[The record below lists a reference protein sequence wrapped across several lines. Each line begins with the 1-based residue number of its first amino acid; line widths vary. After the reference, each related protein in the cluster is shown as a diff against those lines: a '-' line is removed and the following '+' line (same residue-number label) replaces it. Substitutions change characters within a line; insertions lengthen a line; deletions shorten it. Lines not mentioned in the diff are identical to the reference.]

1 MKKYIYFLF
10 AAALLILSAGCS
22 KDDDGPAVIDSGI
35 VGEWRQTKWNNEAQA
50 DFDIYIEFLSDGT
63 FNIYQKV
70 ETSAYMRYSGNFTI
84 EGTRLSGRYNDG
96 ESWGADYIFE
106 LSDNGKTLT
115 MTSNTDTA
123 VVSIYTKT
131 SIPEEVRNAPEVRS
145 ALPGGFRRIL

>member
-70 ETSAYMRYSGNFTI
+70 ETSAYMRYSGNFTPSAG
-84 EGTRLSGRYNDG
+84 GTTTTTKAYNGDPTCLIRKRSKPTGR
-96 ESWGADYIFE
+96 
-106 LSDNGKTLT
+106 
-115 MTSNTDTA
+115 
-123 VVSIYTKT
+123 
-131 SIPEEVRNAPEVRS
+131 RRS
-145 ALPGGFRRIL
+145 SS